1 MRSAAA
7 QWRHTL
13 GAGFVAG
20 AVIGAGAV
28 IAGALGVLLVGR
40 ALASCGGG
48 AVERA
53 MVRGLMGSNAPQ
65 GTTPGEPAIPEAI
78 AVLADVLQ
86 AAVIAAPLLGGR
98 GSDWP

>member
-1 MRSAAA
+1 
-7 QWRHTL
+7 
-13 GAGFVAG
+13 
-20 AVIGAGAV
+20 
-28 IAGALGVLLVGR
+28 
-40 ALASCGGG
+40 
-48 AVERA
+48 